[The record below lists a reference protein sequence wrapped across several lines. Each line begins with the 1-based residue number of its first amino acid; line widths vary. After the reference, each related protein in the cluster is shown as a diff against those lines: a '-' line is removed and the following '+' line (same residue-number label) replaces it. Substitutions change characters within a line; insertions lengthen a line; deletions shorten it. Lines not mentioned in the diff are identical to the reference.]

1 MNNSKIKRNG
11 IEQTSHMDHFYDAF
25 FWVWKLA
32 RIRNDLVFHTT
43 TTISVFFGELSLKPT
58 KNYIHLHICPNS
70 ALSLFLDHHL
80 SFLALQ
86 VVFAASCDWW
96 RGVVTPVHPVWVEV
110 QLLEGRNAGGVAS
123 LHMGEVPGW
132 VSVSVWVRPC
142 VGRGR
147 WGVSAFWGGQAA
159 HRTALTVGV
168 STCM

>member
-1 MNNSKIKRNG
+1 
-11 IEQTSHMDHFYDAF
+11 MDHFYDAF
-25 FWVWKLA
+25 FWVWK
-32 RIRNDLVFHTT
+32 FEFCTT
-43 TTISVFFGELSLKPT
+43 MTISVFFLGELSLKPN
-58 KNYIHLHICPNS
+58 KNYIYLLHICHNS

-123 LHMGEVPGW
+123 LHMVEVPGW

-142 VGRGR
+142 FGRGR
-147 WGVSAFWGGQAA
+147 WGVSAFWGGQVA
-159 HRTALTVGV
+159 HRTALAVGV